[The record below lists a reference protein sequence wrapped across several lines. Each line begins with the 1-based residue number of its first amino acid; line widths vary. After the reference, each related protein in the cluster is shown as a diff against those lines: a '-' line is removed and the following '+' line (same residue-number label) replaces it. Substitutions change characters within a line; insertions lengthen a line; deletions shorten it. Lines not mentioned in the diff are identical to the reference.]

1 MSDLSL
7 GSRLKQLRK
16 ARGMT
21 QSQLADDLFVSR
33 KTVSELGNWA

>member
-21 QSQLADDLFVSR
+21 QSQSLAGKLGVTSQTCRRFVD
-33 KTVSELGNWA
+33 